1 MAAAN
6 VRAILLIAVCVS
18 GFAQHARAAGPPFAE
33 SWIDGMRE
41 FEPGLQG
48 ANRVLEIDTGAGG
61 LKIRP
66 TVDKLIQDRLE
77 AKGLK
82 TIELVIAHSHSHD
95 DHIAGDEEFTGRPN
109 TTVVGH
115 SPEQVAAFFGIH
127 SWPDQSAA
135 FDLGGRVIDI
145 IPAPGHEPAEIAVFD
160 RRTHLLM
167 TGDEL
172 YPGRL
177 YVPTAEFATYRRS
190 IDRLVNFTRTRNV
203 SWVLGCHVE
212 MTRKP
217 GRDYPIHAA
226 SHPFEHRLELP
237 YASLIELDTALNGMG
252 DQPQLDVHPDFIIYP
267 LPYSAL
273 VLHFQ
278 ECAGHTMPVRGAWR
292 GAWCIALVHSSRA
305 RSVARHNA
313 KAVNRYA
320 VNR

>member
-41 FEPGLQG
+41 SEPGLQVQRYDDDTYVLRQSIKTNVEGPFLYLFFG

-115 SPEQVAAFFGIH
+115 SPAQVAAFFGIH

-190 IDRLVNFTRTRNV
+190 IHRLVNFTRTRNV

-267 LPYSAL
+267 LP
-273 VLHFQ
+273 
-278 ECAGHTMPVRGAWR
+278 
-292 GAWCIALVHSSRA
+292 
-305 RSVARHNA
+305 
-313 KAVNRYA
+313 
-320 VNR
+320 